1 MVQQIA
7 IMQQPI
13 EPLKFMIMIIPG
25 TLREE
30 AKRSFKK
37 YCNNAL
43 FKDVYVRA
51 FIRGAN
57 WAKTNKY

>member
-1 MVQQIA
+1 M
-7 IMQQPI
+7 MMPN
-13 EPLKFMIMIIPG
+13 

-30 AKRSFKK
+30 AQTSFKK
-37 YCNNAL
+37 YCNNSL
-43 FKDVYVRA
+43 FKDVYIRA

>member
-1 MVQQIA
+1 MLI
-7 IMQQPI
+7 
-13 EPLKFMIMIIPG
+13 LG

-30 AKRSFKK
+30 TKICFKK
-37 YCNNAL
+37 YCNNLL
-43 FKDVYVRA
+43 FKDIYIRA

>member
-1 MVQQIA
+1 
-7 IMQQPI
+7 
-13 EPLKFMIMIIPG
+13 MITQD

-30 AKRSFKK
+30 ANISFKK
-37 YCNNAL
+37 YCNNLL
-43 FKDVYVRA
+43 FKDIYIRA

>member
-1 MVQQIA
+1 
-7 IMQQPI
+7 
-13 EPLKFMIMIIPG
+13 MIMSD
-25 TLREE
+25 TLRKE

-37 YCNNAL
+37 YCNNQL
-43 FKDVYVRA
+43 FRYIYIRA

>member
-1 MVQQIA
+1 
-7 IMQQPI
+7 
-13 EPLKFMIMIIPG
+13 MIIPG

-30 AKRSFKK
+30 AKRSFQK
-37 YCNNAL
+37 YCNNVL
-43 FKDVYVRA
+43 FKDVYIRA